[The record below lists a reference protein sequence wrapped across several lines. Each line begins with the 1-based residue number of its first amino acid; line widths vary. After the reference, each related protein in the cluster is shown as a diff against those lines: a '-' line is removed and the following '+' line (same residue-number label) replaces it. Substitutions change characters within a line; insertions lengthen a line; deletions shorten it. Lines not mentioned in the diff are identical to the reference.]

1 MAERFDFAL
10 GSVEASIVAQALQVD
25 VRQFPLRIRNT
36 TVDPVRFTKLATR
49 VYQALE
55 LQRLSISGELN
66 PAVRTAFGLLG
77 KHRVSIAVSGI
88 DGLGGDIAVLT
99 LTDGAQ
105 ALGITQASGED
116 MLQFAL
122 FADEELVEV
131 IAGVLP
137 LMKAATTGKH
147 TVEQRPQSAVSAMAA
162 RRLAEAE
169 ADDEETDAFGNIEL
183 RAVVGARSSSHRR
196 ENTGGVDVLERV
208 MSGRRLGG
216 GHVIVTGQGRRG
228 ERLTATPLSWLDT
241 EDGRYLVRAETDE
254 SGFVTAHYL
263 PAGTADVANGVRQ
276 AISSIY

>member
-10 GSVEASIVAQALQVD
+10 GSVEASIVAQSLQVD

-36 TVDPVRFTKLATR
+36 TVDPVRFTQLATR
-49 VYQALE
+49 VYQELE
-55 LQRLSISGELN
+55 LQRLSISGELH

-77 KHRVSIAVSGI
+77 THRVSVAVSGI
-88 DGLGGDIAVLT
+88 DGLGDDIAVLT

-105 ALGITQASGED
+105 ALGITQPSGDD
-116 MLQFAL
+116 MLRFSL

-137 LMKAATTGKH
+137 QMKAATTGKH
-147 TVEQRPQSAVSAMAA
+147 TVEQRPQRAMSAMAE

-196 ENTGGVDVLERV
+196 ETTGVDVLERV

-216 GHVIVTGQGRRG
+216 GHVVVASQGRRG

-263 PAGTADVANGVRQ
+263 PAGTADVANAVRQ